1 MRKWE
6 VPANAD
12 TWKANAD
19 TWKILGEDP
28 ENELPL
34 SEVIAANVW
43 CAKLHLPQSAL
54 QNYSRL
60 KVPWEITLPPEYI
73 YLV

>member
-1 MRKWE
+1 MLTPERPMLTPE
-6 VPANAD
+6 RSSER
-12 TWKANAD
+12 T
-19 TWKILGEDP
+19 

-43 CAKLHLPQSAL
+43 CVKLLPPKSAL
-54 QNYSRL
+54 GNYSRL